1 VTLGTPARPE
11 NELRGLVYG
20 LAGSDASGEV
30 ILAADKVWWRN
41 PVLLGGIAVGLAV
54 VLYIPFW

>member
-1 VTLGTPARPE
+1 M
-11 NELRGLVYG
+11 
-20 LAGSDASGEV
+20 AGSTASGEV
-30 ILAADKVWWRN
+30 ILAGDRVWWRN